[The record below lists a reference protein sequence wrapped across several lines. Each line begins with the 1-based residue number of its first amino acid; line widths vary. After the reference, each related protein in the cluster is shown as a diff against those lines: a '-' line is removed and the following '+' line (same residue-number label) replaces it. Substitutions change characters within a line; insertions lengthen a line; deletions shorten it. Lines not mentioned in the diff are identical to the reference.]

1 MSGLCS
7 QGLQLLSNGAWVLQL
22 SEMAAM
28 LSAENTRL
36 EVGDGC
42 PKGGKVDLGHD
53 SSGCGGSQTRETGL
67 PTPCNVSPGEPER
80 NSLISI
86 P

>member
-53 SSGCGGSQTRETGL
+53 SSG
-67 PTPCNVSPGEPER
+67 
-80 NSLISI
+80 
-86 P
+86 

>member
-22 SEMAAM
+22 SGMAAM

-36 EVGDGC
+36 EVGDGLC
-42 PKGGKVDLGHD
+42 PEGGKVDLGHD
-53 SSGCGGSQTRETGL
+53 SSG
-67 PTPCNVSPGEPER
+67 
-80 NSLISI
+80 
-86 P
+86 